1 MGLNILVV
9 DDSAVMRK
17 IIKRAIE
24 EGKYKDAAITEAGD
38 GVEGLKVF
46 NPGRTDLI
54 LSDWNMPNM
63 DGLEFV
69 KKVRAIRTKKK
80 IVIIMI
86 TTEGSTG
93 KMEEAMDNGVDNYI
107 AKPFTSIALEKKIDR
122 CFGA

>member
-1 MGLNILVV
+1 MALNVLVV

-17 IIKRAIE
+17 IIKRSLE
-24 EGKYKDAAITEAGD
+24 EGKYSDATIFEASD
-38 GVEGLKVF
+38 GVEGIKMF
-46 NPGRTDLI
+46 NPVKTDLV

-63 DGLEFV
+63 NGIDFV
-69 KKVRAIRTKKK
+69 KKIRAIKSKKK

-107 AKPFTSIALEKKIDR
+107 SKPFTSIALEKKIDKY
-122 CFGA
+122 FES

>member
-24 EGKYKDAAITEAGD
+24 EGKYADATITEAGD

-46 NPGRTDLI
+46 NPGKTDLI
-54 LSDWNMPNM
+54 LSDWNMPNL

-80 IVIIMI
+80 IVIMMI

-107 AKPFTSIALEKKIDR
+107 TKPFTSIALEKKIDR
-122 CFGA
+122 CFGS

>member
-1 MGLNILVV
+1 MGLNILIV

-24 EGKYKDAAITEAGD
+24 EGKYADAAITEAGD
-38 GVEGLKVF
+38 GVEALKVF

-69 KKVRAIRTKKK
+69 KKVRAIKTKKK
-80 IVIIMI
+80 IVVIMI

-107 AKPFTSIALEKKIDR
+107 TKPFTSIALEKKIDR

>member
-24 EGKYKDAAITEAGD
+24 EGKYADAIITEAGD
-38 GVEGLKVF
+38 GVEALKAF
-46 NPGRTDLI
+46 NPGKTDLI

-69 KKVRAIRTKKK
+69 KKARAIRTKKK
-80 IVIIMI
+80 IVIMMI

-93 KMEEAMDNGVDNYI
+93 KMEEAMNNGVDNYI
-107 AKPFTSIALEKKIDR
+107 VKPFTSIALEKKIDR
-122 CFGA
+122 CFSA